1 MTTKRK
7 PPKILNIGRPSG
19 YLPEYCSL
27 IRVLRSQGHGISGF
41 CSYVGI
47 SEKTYYNWQK
57 EHPEFEEACDI
68 SKMDS
73 DAHFNQ
79 LMLDGGTGKIE
90 KFNQQAI
97 NAVYNRQHG
106 VVKDESSKTEINIG
120 NMNVLQSLSD
130 DDIQARIAHKLKIVG
145 QIQVN
150 HDGSTPDD
158 QG

>member
-1 MTTKRK
+1 MPKKRTS
-7 PPKILNIGRPSG
+7 PNPVNVGRPSA
-19 YLPEYCSL
+19 YSDDYCSL

-57 EHPEFEEACDI
+57 EHPEFAEACDI
-68 SKMDS
+68 ALMDS

-97 NAVYNRQHG
+97 NTVYNRQHG
-106 VVKDESSKTEINIG
+106 VVKDDTAKTQINIG
-120 NMNVLQSLSD
+120 NMNVLQSLP
-130 DDIQARIAHKLKIVG
+130 QAELDAQIAHKLKLLG
-145 QIQVN
+145 QVKVID
-150 HDGSTPDD
+150 DGSATDNE
-158 QG
+158 